1 MHCIINMSGYQFSR
15 SHELREPDLC
25 KLFFLCNPTLLVSH
39 LVHSVGLDPLVAL
52 ESLPGRSR

>member
-1 MHCIINMSGYQFSR
+1 MNLGNQTSVS
-15 SHELREPDLC
+15 
-25 KLFFLCNPTLLVSH
+25 FFLCNPTLLVSH